1 ELPTWN
7 IMMRLTLST
16 LACTICIS
24 GPMVAFADSSAI
36 GFVRDQNNHGTGV
49 VAEYHWT
56 GSLAEGDRFT
66 AGWAGSVLADNN
78 HNGFVGFGVSAEY
91 QISGQNFIE
100 VSFMPGCYKEGD
112 VDLGG
117 HMHFRSTLGIGTNIT
132 DRAALSFAFSHISNG
147 GLNERNP
154 GMDMFMLRLAHRY

>member
-1 ELPTWN
+1 M
-7 IMMRLTLST
+7 IRFTLST
-16 LACTICIS
+16 LAWAIALSAPI
-24 GPMVAFADSSAI
+24 VAFADNSVI
-36 GFVRDQNNHGTGV
+36 GFVRDPNNRGTGV

-56 GSLAEGDRFT
+56 GALAEGDRFT
-66 AGWAGSVLADNN
+66 AGWAGSVLADIN

-100 VSFMPGCYKEGD
+100 ASFMPGYFKEGD

-132 DRAALSFAFSHISNG
+132 DSAALSFAFSHISNG
-147 GLNERNP
+147 GLNDRNP
-154 GMDMFMLRLAHRY
+154 GMDMVMLGLTHRY

>member
-1 ELPTWN
+1 MKRHL
-7 IMMRLTLST
+7 ISL
-16 LACTICIS
+16 LACGLGLPAS
-24 GPMVAFADSSAI
+24 ALADSSVI
-36 GFVRDQNNHGTGV
+36 GLTRDGTNRGTGV

-56 GSLAEGDRFT
+56 GALAEGDRFT
-66 AGWAGSVLADNN
+66 AGWATSVLADNN

-100 VSFMPGCYKEGD
+100 ASFMPGYYKEGD

-132 DRAALSFAFSHISNG
+132 DSAALSFAFSHISNG
-147 GLNERNP
+147 GLNDRNP
-154 GMDMFMLRLAHRY
+154 GMDMVMLRLIRRY